1 LKTNKPSG
9 WTEKNDQLKR
19 SFEFKNF
26 VEAFGFISKVALE
39 AEKAQHHPELFNVYN
54 KVEIS
59 LSTHDE
65 GNKVTEKDWALAEKI
80 NSVYKAD

>member
-1 LKTNKPSG
+1 MKTNKISD
-9 WTEKNDQLKR
+9 WTEKDDKLKR

-54 KVEIS
+54 KVEIT

-65 GNKVTEKDWALAEKI
+65 GNKVTDKDWALAEKI
-80 NSVYKAD
+80 NAVYKAD